1 VSGDDKRK
9 QPRRGVTISH
19 QPPKPTQLPSPWP
32 APMPAGH
39 KEILDKL
46 DKLAANQ
53 GRDNRRRKQ
62 QPKPKTKARVKSKAK
77 AKPKARVKLKH
88 QMIRAI
94 LARIYGDSNE
104 YADVGTTTLRHQA
117 APHWNEECKKRDVTY
132 TLPSLD
138 TFDRAIGRRSD
149 L

>member
-1 VSGDDKRK
+1 MSDDKRK
-9 QPRRGVTISH
+9 RPLRGVTISH

-32 APMPAGH
+32 APMPAGT

-53 GRDNRRRKQ
+53 GRDNRRQKRR
-62 QPKPKTKARVKSKAK
+62 PKLKARVKAK
-77 AKPKARVKLKH
+77 LKPKARVKLKH

-117 APHWNEECKKRDVTY
+117 ASHWNEECKKRHVTY

-149 L
+149 P